1 MFRPALTCVGKKY
14 IYSVNDS
21 EIIKLP
27 GIQMMIHRIT
37 FVKSQS
43 RGVNIT
49 IFSSLLENF
58 RGPPPI
64 KMNNLKNVLNL
75 IFSHIVLF
83 VFAKSMHV
91 HFLVAAVL
99 YTHEFFHIS
108 IFTCNFSQTYVLS
121 KNLTRMIFSRFSV
134 CRAEGRMHVRRHVT
148 ADTATFSEIITSIGS
163 KRTLSP
169 GLGFT
174 IFTILF
180 FIVC

>member
-1 MFRPALTCVGKKY
+1 MRFSESRMQMFRPALTCVGKKY

-64 KMNNLKNVLNL
+64 KINNLKNVLNL

-108 IFTCNFSQTYVLS
+108 IFTCDFSQTYVLS
-121 KNLTRMIFSRFSV
+121 KNLTRMIFPGFLYVARKDV
-134 CRAEGRMHVRRHVT
+134 CTCV
-148 ADTATFSEIITSIGS
+148 AT
-163 KRTLSP
+163 
-169 GLGFT
+169 
-174 IFTILF
+174 
-180 FIVC
+180 